1 MSSVSPSPSPPRTYP
16 GHAAAAATP
25 RTGLGLL
32 FTFHIYIKNAISIR
46 NNPGMINAHLL
57 DFCIRKNRMVPV
69 FNLTG

>member
-1 MSSVSPSPSPPRTYP
+1 MPLLNHALRPSTNSLQARDFSHEWLTS
-16 GHAAAAATP
+16 
-25 RTGLGLL
+25 
-32 FTFHIYIKNAISIR
+32 HIYIKNAISIR